1 MLTYIQN
8 ILGRRHMKLVTGLS
22 LGQQSQEIRILS
34 FISSLLFELIF
45 FFYQVQFIFPLKIS
59 YFSKPGSF

>member
-22 LGQQSQEIRILS
+22 LGQQGQEIRILS

-45 FFYQVQFIFPLKIS
+45 FYQVQFIFTLKIS